1 MHQKDPMRTGRSR
14 PSSKALAGQSLPEF
28 LIVVPVFLFLLLLI
42 FQLVLIYRAKTTLD
56 YAALEAARTG
66 AVTGARVNE
75 MNKGLA
81 RGLTPLYATE
91 SGVSGLAEAYAKARA
106 DLLINSRISII
117 SPSQQA
123 WDDFAEQ
130 QYNGQRAL
138 PSDNLAFRDRGIKA
152 SGVNVQDANILKIRV
167 QYDYPLIVPFVDLV
181 LRGDSE
187 FVKSDGFWD
196 SANVDMKL
204 PILSGPVMG
213 NYYRIPLESY
223 AIVRMQ
229 SPIYSNADLP

>member
-1 MHQKDPMRTGRSR
+1 MIHANAMRTGQDR
-14 PSSKALAGQSLPEF
+14 PRPAAQRGQSLPEF

-56 YAALEAARTG
+56 YAALEAARMG
-66 AVTGARVNE
+66 AVNGAKIGE
-75 MNKGLA
+75 MNKALA

-91 SGVSGLAEAYAKARA
+91 GDLAGVVEAYAKARA
-106 DLLINSRISII
+106 DLLLNAKVSII
-117 SPSQQA
+117 SPTRQA
-123 WDDFAEQ
+123 WNDFAEP

-138 PSDNLAFRDRGIKA
+138 PSDNLAFRDRTPGS
-152 SGVNVQDANILKIRV
+152 SGVNVQDANLLKIRV

-187 FVKSDGFWD
+187 FVKSDGFFD

-213 NYYRIPLESY
+213 NHYRIPLESY